1 MAVGH
6 TILVIIYHLLRDGT
20 IYEDLGPHNFLERD
34 RKGTE
39 RRLVRQLEGLGY
51 TVSLEPRAA

>member
-6 TILVIIYHLLRDGT
+6 TILIIIYHIVRDGT
-20 IYEDLGPHNFLERD
+20 VYEDLGPHYFAERG
-34 RKGTE
+34 RQGTE